1 MPRPGEDRSNV
12 GGAAQFTNIG
22 PVPLSLSD
30 LSRFPLQRVAREGWA
45 EIKMPRPGEDRS
57 NVGGAAQFT
66 NIGPVPLS
74 APEWGSCSVEARRIW
89 FNLELAK
96 KPVQCLEYIAVRE
109 LIHLLGRHH
118 NDRFTALMDEFLP
131 QWRFSRA
138 ELNHAP
144 LAHETWTY

>member
-57 NVGGAAQFT
+57 DVGGTAQFT

-74 APEWGSCSVEARRIW
+74 P
-89 FNLELAK
+89 
-96 KPVQCLEYIAVRE
+96 
-109 LIHLLGRHH
+109 
-118 NDRFTALMDEFLP
+118 ALSRFLP
-131 QWRFSRA
+131 LSPQVNCRGWSTGGFGTSRS
-138 ELNHAP
+138 LTNPTLAP
-144 LAHETWTY
+144 RRGSTRRCRLR